1 MKKSPL
7 ISVIMPAYNVENYLE
22 RAVNSIL
29 RQSYQNFELLIIDDG
44 STDGT
49 AKKISALAKK
59 DQRITALTQKNQG
72 VATARNTGLK
82 KSHGSWVYFVD
93 ADDEVAK
100 DALATM
106 LAVAESTHVNL
117 VCANF
122 RKIQDQVDFPDKDS
136 QNRQALQVAK
146 VLNKE
151 AALLGLLKMELPGG
165 LWVKLY
171 QGDLARKLKFNESYT
186 AAEDLDFDFRFI
198 AKIDQVAVCDQVVY
212 FYRQTKDSL
221 TRGAFKESR
230 LSGLAAIQAIKKEA
244 EAMPKAIREA
254 AQNRLFQEACFIN
267 EMIVRDQKNPLVK
280 HDPKRVKATQKTQA
294 IIKLYRKKVLTSALA
309 SKRQRL
315 FALLAMIHPKFPA
328 LSVNLAQKWR
338 KRLR

>member
-1 MKKSPL
+1 
-7 ISVIMPAYNVENYLE
+7 MPAYNVENYLE
-22 RAVNSIL
+22 RAVNSVL
-29 RQSYQNFELLIIDDG
+29 RQSYPNFELIMIDDG

-49 AKKISALAKK
+49 AKKMSALAKK
-59 DQRITALTQKNQG
+59 DHRIMALQQKNQG
-72 VATARNTGLK
+72 VAAARNTGLK
-82 KSHGSWVYFVD
+82 KSHGDWVFFVD
-93 ADDEVAK
+93 ADDEIAK

-106 LAVAESTHVNL
+106 LAVAGSTNVSL

-122 RKIQDQVDFPDKDS
+122 EKIQDQVDFPDKAT
-136 QNRQALQVAK
+136 QNKQAPQAAK

-151 AALLGLLKMELPGG
+151 AALLRLLKMELPGG

-171 QGDLARKLKFNESYT
+171 QGDLARKLKFNENYT

-198 AKIDQVAVCDQVVY
+198 AQINQVAVSDQTVY

-230 LSGLAAIQAIKKEA
+230 LSGLAAIQTIKEEA
-244 EAMPKAIREA
+244 KKMPQTVEEA

-267 EMIVRDQKNPLVK
+267 EMIVKDQKNPLIK

-315 FALLAMIHPKFPA
+315 FALLAMLHPKLPA